1 MIVFTQPEVRVET
14 IDEDVLDTKSVAE
27 VRVYSHGKLTA
38 CVYATID
45 HAKGADG
52 GLYPIVVFRERL
64 T

>member
-14 IDEDVLDTKSVAE
+14 VDEDVLGRDKAE
-27 VRVYSHGKLTA
+27 VRIYSHGKLTA
-38 CVYATID
+38 RVEATID

-52 GLYPIVVFRERL
+52 GLYPIVVFRQRS